1 DAAGAAGT
9 LLADRLSDR
18 PGRGGL
24 HTVNAPVKLLLI
36 FVNEADQVHNRPLY
50 QAIVERLHQLDV
62 AGATAQTG
70 IMGFGHHM
78 RMHHKGLFGIA
89 DDRPVTIMAVDDE
102 QRLRAVFP
110 TMRAMVREG
119 LMVLVDAE
127 L

>member
-1 DAAGAAGT
+1 M
-9 LLADRLSDR
+9 
-18 PGRGGL
+18 
-24 HTVNAPVKLLLI
+24 NAQVKLLLI
-36 FVNEADQVHNRPLY
+36 FVNEADQFHNRPLY

-62 AGATAQTG
+62 AGATAQIG

-102 QRLRAVFP
+102 ARLRAVLP
-110 TMRAMVREG
+110 AMRAMVREG

-127 L
+127 LIADARRTS

>member
-1 DAAGAAGT
+1 M
-9 LLADRLSDR
+9 
-18 PGRGGL
+18 
-24 HTVNAPVKLLLI
+24 NAQVKLLLI
-36 FVNEADQVHNRPLY
+36 FVNEADQFHNRPLY

-62 AGATAQTG
+62 AGATATAG

-102 QRLRAVFP
+102 ARLRGLFP
-110 TMRAMVREG
+110 DIRAMVREG

-127 L
+127 LIADARLTP

>member
-1 DAAGAAGT
+1 M
-9 LLADRLSDR
+9 
-18 PGRGGL
+18 
-24 HTVNAPVKLLLI
+24 NAQVKLLLI
-36 FVNEADQVHNRPLY
+36 FVNEADQFHNRPLY

-62 AGATAQTG
+62 AGATATAG

-102 QRLRAVFP
+102 VRLRGLFP
-110 TMRAMVREG
+110 DIRAMVREG

-127 L
+127 LIADARRTP

>member
-1 DAAGAAGT
+1 M
-9 LLADRLSDR
+9 
-18 PGRGGL
+18 
-24 HTVNAPVKLLLI
+24 NAQVKLLLI
-36 FVNEADQVHNRPLY
+36 FVNEADQFHNRPLY

-102 QRLRAVFP
+102 ARLRAVLEA
-110 TMRAMVREG
+110 MRAMVREG

-127 L
+127 LIADARRTP

>member
-1 DAAGAAGT
+1 
-9 LLADRLSDR
+9 
-18 PGRGGL
+18 
-24 HTVNAPVKLLLI
+24 VNAQVKLLLI
-36 FVNEADQVHNRPLY
+36 FVNEGDQLHNRPLY

-62 AGATAQTG
+62 AGATAQAG

-102 QRLRAVFP
+102 ARLRGLFP
-110 TMRAMVREG
+110 DIRAMVREG

-127 L
+127 LIADARRTP

>member
-1 DAAGAAGT
+1 VT
-9 LLADRLSDR
+9 S
-18 PGRGGL
+18 
-24 HTVNAPVKLLLI
+24 PVKLLLI
-36 FVNEADQVHNRPLY
+36 FVNEADQFHSRPLY
-50 QAIVERLHQLDV
+50 QGIVERLHQLDV

-102 QRLRAVFP
+102 ARLRAVLP
-110 TMRAMVREG
+110 AMRVMVREG

-127 L
+127 LVADARRTP

>member
-1 DAAGAAGT
+1 
-9 LLADRLSDR
+9 
-18 PGRGGL
+18 
-24 HTVNAPVKLLLI
+24 VNAQVKLLLI
-36 FVNEADQVHNRPLY
+36 FVNEADQFHNRPLY

-62 AGATAQTG
+62 AGATATAG

-102 QRLRAVFP
+102 ARLRGLFP
-110 TMRAMVREG
+110 DIRAMVREG

-127 L
+127 LIADARRTP